1 MSESQSKTA
10 EEKPLLLELAR
21 IWAQAAVASDSTH
34 RGRQLHAGKAQGG
47 PVDRPIMCRLYCA
60 KPTRLS

>member
-10 EEKPLLLELAR
+10 EGKRLLLELAR
-21 IWAQAAVASDSTH
+21 NMGASGGRERQHH

-47 PVDRPIMCRLYCA
+47 PVNRPIMCRLYCA